1 MATWIGQLETSDN
14 FFHGETPLDTHIYIE
29 LYRYRPRHRY
39 RYRHKHRYRYRHI
52 GIQMDDQHRWTF
64 WDILVSA
71 MASWEA
77 HDQNEWFQFENMVT
91 LLKQHPTKGG
101 LWLGTSSNY
110 GECLPCVT
118 GEYQVSTHS
127 A

>member
-1 MATWIGQLETSDN
+1 
-14 FFHGETPLDTHIYIE
+14 
-29 LYRYRPRHRY
+29 
-39 RYRHKHRYRYRHI
+39 
-52 GIQMDDQHRWTF
+52 MDDQHRWTF

-118 GEYQVSTHS
+118 GEYQVNTLS